1 MKSVVKKGYKLEQL
15 KIGNY
20 TIQPIEYERFALDG
34 GAMFGVVPKTLW
46 NRTNPADEKNRIE
59 MALRSLLI
67 VGDGRVILID
77 AGIGTKWNP
86 KFLEIYKIDFEKS
99 NVVKSLANAG
109 FSPEEVTDV
118 IVTHLHFD
126 HIGGST
132 KIENGRIVPVFPN
145 AKFHIQ
151 KKHWDWA
158 IMPNERDRA
167 SFLKDDFVPLLDAG
181 LVQFSDGEQ
190 EILPNISVLTVH
202 GHTPSQQLP
211 LISDGET
218 TLLFAA
224 DLIPTSS
231 HVPLPYVMAYDLDA
245 IQTVKEKRK
254 ILTRAEAENWILFFE
269 HDPYHVAGKIEPRK
283 NDFRFAGDFL

>member
-1 MKSVVKKGYKLEQL
+1 M
-15 KIGNY
+15 
-20 TIQPIEYERFALDG
+20 EYERFALDG

-158 IMPNERDRA
+158 I
-167 SFLKDDFVPLLDAG
+167 
-181 LVQFSDGEQ
+181 
-190 EILPNISVLTVH
+190 
-202 GHTPSQQLP
+202 
-211 LISDGET
+211 
-218 TLLFAA
+218 
-224 DLIPTSS
+224 
-231 HVPLPYVMAYDLDA
+231 
-245 IQTVKEKRK
+245 
-254 ILTRAEAENWILFFE
+254 
-269 HDPYHVAGKIEPRK
+269 
-283 NDFRFAGDFL
+283 